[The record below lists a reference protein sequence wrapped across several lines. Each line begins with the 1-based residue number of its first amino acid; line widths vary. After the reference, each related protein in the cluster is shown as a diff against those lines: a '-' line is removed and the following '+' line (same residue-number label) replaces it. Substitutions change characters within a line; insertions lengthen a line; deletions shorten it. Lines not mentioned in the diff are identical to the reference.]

1 MKRSIESIKDKLT
14 EDQLK
19 IDSII
24 SEQKTPII
32 FKGAQDDITINQYY
46 HNDKLFLNIDTP
58 NVDQRPP
65 IDLVLC
71 IDVSASMST
80 EATLKGSSN
89 ETIRHGISVLSLTVT
104 AAKTILSSLN
114 ENDNIS
120 IVTYSSSARTLVR
133 NISCTPKIN
142 S

>member
-24 SEQKTPII
+24 SEQTTPII
-32 FKGAQDDITINQYY
+32 FKGAREDITINQHY
-46 HNDKLFLNIDTP
+46 NDEKLFLNIDTP

-71 IDVSASMST
+71 IDVSASMSM

-104 AAKTILSSLN
+104 SRKN
-114 ENDNIS
+114 
-120 IVTYSSSARTLVR
+120 
-133 NISCTPKIN
+133 N